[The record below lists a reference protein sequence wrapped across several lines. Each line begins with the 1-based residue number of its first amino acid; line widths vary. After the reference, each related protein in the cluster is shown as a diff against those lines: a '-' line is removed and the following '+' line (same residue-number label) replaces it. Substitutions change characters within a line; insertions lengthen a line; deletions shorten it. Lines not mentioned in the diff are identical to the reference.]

1 MTQYSIHPHARV
13 GHVHLRVSDLDRA
26 IAFYR
31 DLLGFHVTGYGPDR
45 GVPGVA
51 FLAAG
56 DYHHHIALNT
66 WETAGGEPAPKGHTG
81 LHHFALSYPD
91 RGALARAVRHL
102 LENGYSVDHAADGG
116 ISVAVFLQDP
126 DGNGVELSYDRP
138 RSAWFEPDGR
148 FVLRNEPFDPRDL
161 LSDEGAL
168 VGAEAAS

>member
-1 MTQYSIHPHARV
+1 MTQPSIHPKARI
-13 GHVHLRVSDLDRA
+13 GHVHLRVGDLDRA

-66 WETAGGEPAPKGHTG
+66 WESEGGTAAPQGYAG
-81 LHHFALSYPD
+81 LHHFAICYPD
-91 RGALARAVRHL
+91 RDALGRAVRHL
-102 LENGYSVDHAADGG
+102 LESEYPIVNAIDSG
-116 ISVAVFLQDP
+116 ITVGVFVKDP
-126 DGNGVELSYDRP
+126 DGNGIELSYDRP
-138 RSAWFEPDGR
+138 RAAWFEADGR
-148 FVLRNEPFDPRDL
+148 FVLRLEPFDPRDL
-161 LSDEGAL
+161 LVDEDAL